1 MFAPPPIQLSRAEI
15 ERLKVEREARLA
27 QKAEKDAAE
36 KAEKEAAKAAKV
48 AEKEAKA
55 AEKEAR
61 AAAKKRGSGGGDDG
75 GGGVASSSRLFSL
88 SGKAK
93 LVSDN
98 NSKSPISSPVAS
110 DSTTT
115 VKGTNTINHTQNS
128 GGCSPVPFA
137 ERPRRAPVP
146 PPTKRPNVVALA
158 RPRREL
164 FLPPMPGAYP
174 LSPSPTAESAPPEH
188 PTESPPPIPRR
199 SPRRWPGNNK
209 NNAIC
214 QPQPVVPEKKV
225 HFGVAEPAAHSFVID
240 DLFRVADLA
249 DDRPAQPPRASNAP
263 AAARWG
269 RSDSLNELRE
279 ASSAKAKRTTVQGPA
294 VPLAAAAAAAGKN
307 SARQMPGVQGE
318 KIEKVVGGGSVRSN
332 RVAASVRAALQDV
345 DSARGGSGRSM
356 PRQRQFESASK
367 TVARVSNSTL
377 SVAAPVGLLQW
388 HCRVRGE
395 MVSMLLDTGF
405 ISSRPAKVG
414 AVH

>member
-15 ERLKVEREARLA
+15 ERLKLEREARLA

-36 KAEKEAAKAAKV
+36 KVEKEAAKAAKV

-61 AAAKKRGSGGGDDG
+61 AAAKKKRGSGGGEDG

-88 SGKAK
+88 GGKGK
-93 LVSDN
+93 LVSEN
-98 NSKSPISSPVAS
+98 NNKSPISSPVAS
-110 DSTTT
+110 DPTTT
-115 VKGTNTINHTQNS
+115 VKGNSTINHTQNRD
-128 GGCSPVPFA
+128 GCSPVPFA

-158 RPRREL
+158 RPPREL

-188 PTESPPPIPRR
+188 PTEIPPPIPRR
-199 SPRRWPGNNK
+199 SPRRWPGNN
-209 NNAIC
+209 NDNAIC
-214 QPQPVVPEKKV
+214 QPQSVVPEKKV

-240 DLFRVADLA
+240 DLFRVADQA
-249 DDRPAQPPRASNAP
+249 DDRPAQHPHASNAP

-269 RSDSLNELRE
+269 RSDSLNEFRA
-279 ASSAKAKRTTVQGPA
+279 ASSAKAKRTVVQGPA
-294 VPLAAAAAAAGKN
+294 VPPATAAGKN
-307 SARQMPGVQGE
+307 SARQMPGVQGG
-318 KIEKVVGGGSVRSN
+318 KIEKVVGGGSARSN

-345 DSARGGSGRSM
+345 DSARGESGRSM

-367 TVARVSNSTL
+367 TVARVSNSAL
-377 SVAAPVGLLQW
+377 SDAVPVGLLQR
-388 HCRVRGE
+388 HCRVRSE